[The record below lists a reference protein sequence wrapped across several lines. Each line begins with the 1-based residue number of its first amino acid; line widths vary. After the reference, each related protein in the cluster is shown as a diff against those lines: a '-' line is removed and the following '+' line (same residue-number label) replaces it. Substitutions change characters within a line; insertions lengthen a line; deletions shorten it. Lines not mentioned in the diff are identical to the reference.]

1 MHTIALDPVVATVL
15 AVRHLGPVRPLAAA
29 KAAGQL
35 AGGVIVLALVVVVA
49 ALASIA
55 SAARGLAAL
64 LSEFLRLAA
73 AVTSAVFLMG
83 MAVVVAL
90 ALLLHH

>member
-1 MHTIALDPVVATVL
+1 MHTIAPHLAVATVL
-15 AVRHLGPVRPLAAA
+15 AAQHLRPVRPLAAA

>member
-1 MHTIALDPVVATVL
+1 M
-15 AVRHLGPVRPLAAA
+15 
-29 KAAGQL
+29 
-35 AGGVIVLALVVVVA
+35 LALVVVVA